1 MATKK
6 YRVAFGVKGKKNAV
20 FNVKRCGMIEYD
32 YTKTKPYTVGFWTKK
47 KKGNKHLWKWVEF
60 GAKDTANCDPIRK

>member
-20 FNVKRCGMIEYD
+20 FNVKRCGMIEFD
-32 YTKTKPYTVGFWTKK
+32 HTKRAKPYTVGFWTKK
-47 KKGNKHLWKWVEF
+47 KKGNKHLRKWVEF
-60 GAKDTANCDPIRK
+60 RAQDTGQCDPV